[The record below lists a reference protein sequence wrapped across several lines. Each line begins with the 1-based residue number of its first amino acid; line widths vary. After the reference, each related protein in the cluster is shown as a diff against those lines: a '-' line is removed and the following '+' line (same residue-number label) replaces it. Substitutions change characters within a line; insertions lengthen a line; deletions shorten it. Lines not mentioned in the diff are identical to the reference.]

1 MIVSLDW
8 KENALCLLRMD
19 WLAFVLQL
27 LLLTTGV
34 LFVRH
39 AGMDYGGISSYRWVH
54 QLLWIGLGLLVY
66 FSCVLLDYRELAKK
80 AGWIYLGGIV
90 MLLLVL
96 LVGKTVNGCRS
107 VLSIWGMTLQVSE
120 PMKPIVILFASWLLS
135 HPLLDYFRVPRE
147 LLWIGVVMLPVILI
161 LLQPDCGT
169 ALVYLPITFVI
180 LFLNRLS
187 WKWMLGL
194 LLLGALLSPL
204 CYQALRPYQKL
215 RVFVC
220 IRQPAD
226 ILLVKMESRLPDA
239 SQAIRNW
246 LDGEIAALS
255 EKRGTTQS
263 RFSENGSVKPPP
275 FQVRDDNAI
284 DDWNA
289 RQALNSV
296 GSGGATGVGYGKG
309 IQHTLGFLPRYV
321 APTDFIF
328 SVIAEETGFVGCAL
342 VLLCELGVILLG
354 CRTAFRSQD
363 AIGSGIALGGAT
375 LYATHLLVNV
385 GMNVGWMPI
394 IGIPLPFVSYG
405 GSFMIGIM
413 AMAGLMQSVHT
424 HREPSPE
431 GDSPRT

>member
-1 MIVSLDW
+1 
-8 KENALCLLRMD
+8 
-19 WLAFVLQL
+19 
-27 LLLTTGV
+27 
-34 LFVRH
+34 
-39 AGMDYGGISSYRWVH
+39 
-54 QLLWIGLGLLVY
+54 
-66 FSCVLLDYRELAKK
+66 
-80 AGWIYLGGIV
+80 
-90 MLLLVL
+90 
-96 LVGKTVNGCRS
+96 
-107 VLSIWGMTLQVSE
+107 
-120 PMKPIVILFASWLLS
+120 
-135 HPLLDYFRVPRE
+135 
-147 LLWIGVVMLPVILI
+147 
-161 LLQPDCGT
+161 
-169 ALVYLPITFVI
+169 
-180 LFLNRLS
+180 
-187 WKWMLGL
+187 
-194 LLLGALLSPL
+194 
-204 CYQALRPYQKL
+204 
-215 RVFVC
+215 
-220 IRQPAD
+220 
-226 ILLVKMESRLPDA
+226 MESRFPDA

-246 LDGEIAALS
+246 LDREIAALS

-424 HREPSPE
+424 HREPPSE
-431 GDSPRT
+431 GETPRT